1 MEYRTPLNP
10 GFLGSQWRPKLAA
23 LLAFVLVNE
32 IATEYLAWAF
42 LRLGYF
48 FESARFHIAGVG
60 LYHPFCWIKWEV
72 QYWRWVLHPTPP
84 MSKPLWIAVAIFLIG
99 GLLGSKLISQIVHT
113 LSATLGTFT
122 VQHASFNFNQKPKL
136 LLDGEGVSANLQNT
150 KRALAEPEELMALET
165 PRREGDRVTYPG
177 EFVMTIFGCPP
188 VKGRQGFWFLDPKV
202 AKRVHL
208 PITNQANALSVDFFK
223 AELEKVSA

>member
-48 FESARFHIAGVG
+48 FESARFHIAGLG

-113 LSATLGTFT
+113 LSARALTKGMEHIYISSRWAKRKDLRRAGLLD
-122 VQHASFNFNQKPKL
+122 ASNQGGVVFGLWREERSKPARWIRKL
-136 LLDGEGVSANLQNT
+136 LRIDDQNGFT
-150 KRALAEPEELMALET
+150 YATNPA
-165 PRREGDRVTYPG
+165 VTYSWR
-177 EFVMTIFGCPP
+177 
-188 VKGRQGFWFLDPKV
+188 RQRRP
-202 AKRVHL
+202 AKRHRRSL
-208 PITNQANALSVDFFK
+208 CRPWNGRAACWCSM
-223 AELEKVSA
+223 

>member
-1 MEYRTPLNP
+1 VRRY
-10 GFLGSQWRPKLAA
+10 KLLA
-23 LLAFVLVNE
+23 LLDEVAVLGYVKQLESTPSYIRDYGVKIMFAVQDIGQIIKHYGERNELATNCQFKLTFAVNE
-32 IATEYLAWAF
+32 LET
-42 LRLGYF
+42 
-48 FESARFHIAGVG
+48 AR
-60 LYHPFCWIKWEV
+60 
-72 QYWRWVLHPTPP
+72 
-84 MSKPLWIAVAIFLIG
+84 
-99 GLLGSKLISQIVHT
+99 T

-188 VKGRQGFWFLDPKV
+188 VKGRQGFWFLDSKV

-208 PITNQANALSVDFFK
+208 PITNQANALSVDSFK
-223 AELEKVSA
+223 VELEKVSA